1 MHYFDANATTPLEPA
16 ARSAWLEVTDGD
28 WVNPSSPTRAAARV
42 RNRLEACRDTWAG
55 AFAARPEQIVFTA
68 GATEANN
75 AIFAHLAREE
85 AADARVL
92 ISAVEHSCVRE
103 AARRWFPGRVEV
115 WPVDRSG
122 RVVLEGLRQ
131 RLAAEPY
138 ALVAV
143 MAANN
148 ETGVLQPIAA
158 VAEACRIAGVRLLCD
173 AAQWIGKRPL
183 NDLPRADF
191 VTLSGHKFGGPRG
204 CGVLVLGDAV
214 LDFRGRVG
222 GGQEHGRHAGTENVA
237 GIAALTAAFQA
248 QPPEGW
254 SSAGRDAFVR
264 ALEGSAFAVLGQEAE
279 RLPNTVS
286 LLLPRH
292 RSTRWIARLDR
303 RDWLVSSGSACVSRK
318 DEGSSVLAAMG
329 LNADEA
335 RRVIRVSG
343 LRDCDAEAWLSLRH
357 VLDVVLAELDED
369 AESERLTTVIEV

>member
-1 MHYFDANATTPLEPA
+1 
-16 ARSAWLEVTDGD
+16 
-28 WVNPSSPTRAAARV
+28 
-42 RNRLEACRDTWAG
+42 
-55 AFAARPEQIVFTA
+55 
-68 GATEANN
+68 
-75 AIFAHLAREE
+75 
-85 AADARVL
+85 
-92 ISAVEHSCVRE
+92 
-103 AARRWFPGRVEV
+103 
-115 WPVDRSG
+115 
-122 RVVLEGLRQ
+122 
-131 RLAAEPY
+131 
-138 ALVAV
+138 
-143 MAANN
+143 
-148 ETGVLQPIAA
+148 
-158 VAEACRIAGVRLLCD
+158 
-173 AAQWIGKRPL
+173 
-183 NDLPRADF
+183 

-222 GGQEHGRHAGTENVA
+222 GGQEHGRHAGTEDVA

-248 QPPEGW
+248 QPPGGW

-264 ALEGSAFAVLGQEAE
+264 ALKGSAFAVLGQEAE

-369 AESERLTTVIEV
+369 AGSERLTTVIEV